1 MMRLFIRIKNGRAFE
16 HPILEDNFK
25 MAFPSIDIDNLPDGY
40 AEFIRVA
47 PPTVGPYEIYE
58 GVTYEWDMDKMKDVH
73 RVRQMTAEEKA
84 QKQNQIKE
92 SWAQTGF
99 PSWVFNET
107 TCAFIA
113 PTPMPQDGKM
123 YKWDEPTT
131 SWIELPP
138 LE

>member
-1 MMRLFIRIKNGRAFE
+1 MRLFIRIKNGRAFQ
-16 HPILEDNFK
+16 HPIFEDNFK
-25 MAFPSIDIDNLPDGY
+25 EAFPSIDVDNLPDGY

-73 RVRQMTAEEKA
+73 RVRQMTAEEKT
-84 QKQNQIKE
+84 QKQNQVKE

-99 PSWVFNET
+99 PSWVFDET

-113 PTPMPQDGKM
+113 PVSYPEDGKM
-123 YKWDEPTT
+123 YKWDEATT
-131 SWIELPP
+131 SWVSME
-138 LE
+138 